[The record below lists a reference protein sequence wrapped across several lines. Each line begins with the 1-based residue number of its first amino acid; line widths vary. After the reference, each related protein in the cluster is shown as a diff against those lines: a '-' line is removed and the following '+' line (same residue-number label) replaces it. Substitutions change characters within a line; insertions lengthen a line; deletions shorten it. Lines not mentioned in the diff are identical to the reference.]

1 MGETLAVSAKQ
12 SRPQNSRQLFAR
24 YFKSRPDIGFGNL
37 LLDVALEARDPFKS
51 WEPRKMK
58 KGFLAAVLVV
68 LLAAA
73 WFGYWNILN

>member
-1 MGETLAVSAKQ
+1 METKAESAIEAQ
-12 SRPQNSRQLFAR
+12 PQNSRKLIDR
-24 YFKSRPDIGFGNL
+24 YFKSRPDIGIGNL
-37 LLDVALEARDPFKS
+37 LLDVALEARDPFKF
-51 WEPRKMK
+51 WEPRKWK

>member
-1 MGETLAVSAKQ
+1 MKTQAESAIEDQ
-12 SRPQNSRQLFAR
+12 PQNSRKLIAT
-24 YFKSRPDIGFGNL
+24 YFKSRPDIGVRKL

-51 WEPRKMK
+51 WEPRKLK

>member
-1 MGETLAVSAKQ
+1 MKTQAESAIEAQ
-12 SRPQNSRQLFAR
+12 PQDSRELIAR
-24 YFKSRPDIGFGNL
+24 YFKSRPDFGFGNL

-51 WEPRKMK
+51 WEPRKWK

-73 WFGYWNILN
+73 WFGFWNILN

>member
-1 MGETLAVSAKQ
+1 MKTRAESAIEAQ
-12 SRPQNSRQLFAR
+12 PQDSRRLIVDYFNSW
-24 YFKSRPDIGFGNL
+24 PDIGFGNL

-51 WEPRKMK
+51 WEPRKWK

>member
-1 MGETLAVSAKQ
+1 MKTKAESAIEAQ
-12 SRPQNSRQLFAR
+12 SQESRKLIVE
-24 YFKSRPDIGFGNL
+24 YFKSRPDIGFRKL

-51 WEPRKMK
+51 WEPRKWK

>member
-1 MGETLAVSAKQ
+1 MKTQADSANEAQ
-12 SRPQNSRQLFAR
+12 PQNSRKLIAR
-24 YFKSRPDIGFGNL
+24 YFESRSDIGFKKL

-51 WEPRKMK
+51 WEPRKLK

>member
-1 MGETLAVSAKQ
+1 METQAESAIEAQ
-12 SRPQNSRQLFAR
+12 SQESRKLIVE
-24 YFKSRPDIGFGNL
+24 YFKSRPDFGFGKL

-51 WEPRKMK
+51 WEPRKWK

>member
-1 MGETLAVSAKQ
+1 MKTQAESAIEAQ
-12 SRPQNSRQLFAR
+12 PHNSRKLIVE
-24 YFKSRPDIGFGNL
+24 YFTSRSDIGFKKL

-51 WEPRKMK
+51 WEPRKLK
-58 KGFLAAVLVV
+58 RGFLAAMLVV

>member
-1 MGETLAVSAKQ
+1 MNTKSESAIEAQ
-12 SRPQNSRQLFAR
+12 PLNSRKLIAE
-24 YFKSRPDIGFGNL
+24 YFKSRPDIGFGKL

-51 WEPRKMK
+51 WEPRKLK
-58 KGFLAAVLVV
+58 KGFVAAVLVV

>member
-1 MGETLAVSAKQ
+1 MKTQAESAIEAQ
-12 SRPQNSRQLFAR
+12 PQNSRKLIVE
-24 YFKSRPDIGFGNL
+24 YFKSRPDFGFGKL

-51 WEPRKMK
+51 WEPRKWK

>member
-1 MGETLAVSAKQ
+1 MKTQAESAIEPQ
-12 SRPQNSRQLFAR
+12 PQDSRKLIVR
-24 YFKSRPDIGFGNL
+24 YFKSRPYIGIGKL

-51 WEPRKMK
+51 WEPRKLK

-73 WFGYWNILN
+73 WFGFWNILN

>member
-1 MGETLAVSAKQ
+1 METKAESAIEAQ
-12 SRPQNSRQLFAR
+12 PQNSRKLIAR
-24 YFKSRPDIGFGNL
+24 YFESRSDIGFKKL

-51 WEPRKMK
+51 WEPRKWK

>member
-1 MGETLAVSAKQ
+1 MKTQAESAIEAQ
-12 SRPQNSRQLFAR
+12 PQNSPKLIAR
-24 YFKSRPDIGFGNL
+24 YFESRPDIGFGKL

-51 WEPRKMK
+51 WEPRKWK

-73 WFGYWNILN
+73 WFGYWTILN